1 MLYYRIMKIEFF
13 KKTSGNAPVE
23 DFIINNLEPK
33 DQKKVTRALERIE
46 KEQDGLVNLFKA
58 EYAKKLEKDLYELT
72 PDRVRILF
80 TLKDCICWLL
90 HIFFK
95 KTNKTP
101 VKELNIARERKDFI
115 FNK

>member
-1 MLYYRIMKIEFF
+1 MKIEFF
-13 KKTSGNAPVE
+13 EKIRGDSPVE
-23 DFIINNLEPK
+23 DFIINKLEPK
-33 DQKKVTRALERIE
+33 DQKKVVRALDRIE
-46 KEQDGLVNLFKA
+46 QEQDGLMNLFKA

-72 PDRVRILF
+72 PDKVRILF
-80 TLKDCICWLL
+80 TLKDRICWLL

-101 VKELNIARERKDFI
+101 IKELNLARERKNLI

>member
-1 MLYYRIMKIEFF
+1 MKIEFF
-13 KKTSGNAPVE
+13 KKTNGNAPVE
-23 DFIINNLEPK
+23 DFIVNNLEPK
-33 DQKKVTRALERIE
+33 DQKKVTRALDRIE
-46 KEQDGLVNLFKA
+46 QEQDGLVNLFKA

-72 PDRVRILF
+72 PDRIRVLF
-80 TLKDCICWLL
+80 TLKDRVCWLL

-101 VKELNIARERKDFI
+101 IKELNVARERKDLI

>member
-1 MLYYRIMKIEFF
+1 MKIEFF

-23 DFIINNLEPK
+23 DFIINILEPK

-46 KEQDGLVNLFKA
+46 KEQDGLANLFAA

-80 TLKDCICWLL
+80 TLRDSICWLL

-101 VKELNIARERKDFI
+101 VKELNVARERKNFI

>member
-1 MLYYRIMKIEFF
+1 MNIEFF
-13 KKTSGNAPVE
+13 KKINGNAPVE
-23 DFIINNLEPK
+23 DFIINNLESK
-33 DQKKVTRALERIE
+33 DQKKVIRALDRVEN
-46 KEQDGLVNLFKA
+46 EQDGLANLFIA
-58 EYAKKLEKDLYELT
+58 EYVKKLEKDLYELT

-80 TLKDCICWLL
+80 TLKDRICWLL

-101 VKELNIARERKDFI
+101 AKELNVARERKNYI

>member
-1 MLYYRIMKIEFF
+1 MRIEFF
-13 KKTSGNAPVE
+13 KKTNGNAPAE

-46 KEQDGLVNLFKA
+46 KEQDGLANLFMA

-80 TLKDCICWLL
+80 TLKDRICWLL

-101 VKELNIARERKDFI
+101 AKELNVARERKNNI